1 MADWEYKE
9 DTYTGTERARIKS
22 GYSDK
27 IKGKEVSIATTFYGR
42 GYRVTQGKEK
52 GNVKEVSFGYDIDQ
66 TVFIFDPPRSRK
78 MQGILKEDAAKA
90 IRSFNAKHIWDFPT
104 WLGKHS
110 KGGWEIFKISRDFT
124 GGGGTWC
131 IFRRKVE

>member
-22 GYSDK
+22 GTSGK
-27 IKGKEVSIATTFYGR
+27 IKGKEVSIATTFDGR

-52 GNVKEVSFGYDIDQ
+52 GNVKEISFGSDIDR
-66 TVFIFDPPRSRK
+66 TVFFFESPRSKK
-78 MQGILKEDAAKA
+78 MHGILKEDAAKA

-124 GGGGTWC
+124 GRGGTWC

>member
-1 MADWEYKE
+1 MADLEYKE

-22 GYSDK
+22 GYSGK
-27 IKGKEVSIATTFYGR
+27 IKGKEVSIATTFDGR

-52 GNVKEVSFGYDIDQ
+52 GNVKEISFGSDIDQ
-66 TVFIFDPPRSRK
+66 TVFFFESPRSKK
-78 MQGILKEDAAKA
+78 MHGILKEDAVKA

-124 GGGGTWC
+124 GRGGTWC